1 MNNKIKT
8 FSKFLVTLSYI
19 GFFPAAPGTIASL
32 ATVLLWI
39 IFVKLNIELY
49 FIILVILALI
59 TSFHLIDLYLIDKNN
74 KDPKEIVIDEFVGQ
88 SIPLILIPN
97 ANDIIS
103 LFLIFIL
110 FRFFDILKIY
120 PINLFDNMNGS
131 KGVMLDDIMAGIYT
145 TITVIMINMFFL

>member
-19 GFFPAAPGTIASL
+19 GYFPAAPGTIASL

-145 TITVIMINMFFL
+145 TIIVIMINMFFL

>member
-1 MNNKIKT
+1 MNNKLKT

-19 GFFPAAPGTIASL
+19 GLFPVAPGTIASL

-59 TSFHLIDLYLIDKNN
+59 ISFHLIDLYLIDKNN

-97 ANDIIS
+97 ANDIMS

-131 KGVMLDDIMAGIYT
+131 KGVMFDDIMAGVYT
-145 TITVIMINMFFL
+145 TIIVIMINMFIL

>member
-1 MNNKIKT
+1 MNNKLKT

-19 GFFPAAPGTIASL
+19 GLFPVAPGTIASL

-59 TSFHLIDLYLIDKNN
+59 ISFHLIDLYLIDKNN

-97 ANDIIS
+97 ASDIMS

-131 KGVMLDDIMAGIYT
+131 KGVMFDDIMAGVYT
-145 TITVIMINMFFL
+145 TIIVIMINMFIL

>member
-19 GFFPAAPGTIASL
+19 GYFPAAPGTIASL

-74 KDPKEIVIDEFVGQ
+74 KDPKEIVIDEFIGQ

-145 TITVIMINMFFL
+145 TIIVIMINMFFL

>member
-1 MNNKIKT
+1 M
-8 FSKFLVTLSYI
+8 
-19 GFFPAAPGTIASL
+19 

-59 TSFHLIDLYLIDKNN
+59 ISFHLIDLYLIDKNN

-97 ANDIIS
+97 ANDIMS

-131 KGVMLDDIMAGIYT
+131 KGVMFDDIMAGVYT
-145 TITVIMINMFFL
+145 TIIVIMINMFIL

>member
-1 MNNKIKT
+1 MNNKLKA

-19 GFFPAAPGTIASL
+19 GLFPVAPGTIASL

-59 TSFHLIDLYLIDKNN
+59 ISFHLIDLYLIDKNN

-97 ANDIIS
+97 ANDIMS

-131 KGVMLDDIMAGIYT
+131 KGVMFDDIMAGVYT
-145 TITVIMINMFFL
+145 TIIVIMINMFIL

>member
-131 KGVMLDDIMAGIYT
+131 KGVILDDIMAGIYT
-145 TITVIMINMFFL
+145 TIIVIMINMFFL